1 MSNQINNN
9 ININTLNQGE
19 EEMKEFNLNEMNV
32 EIIKSMN
39 KNELIEFATYALTK
53 LNERKEQRSNK
64 KYLVLDI
71 LKRGN
76 AISILDISNELNIST
91 KNVSSLLC
99 YLRKD
104 GVTIHT
110 DDKGCKYIV

>member
-1 MSNQINNN
+1 METTMTTQN
-9 ININTLNQGE
+9 ITELTQE
-19 EEMKEFNLNEMNV
+19 QMEK
-32 EIIKSMN
+32 MN
-39 KNELIEFATYALTK
+39 KKELIETLSQAISM

-64 KYLVLDI
+64 KFVVLEI
-71 LKRGN
+71 LKRGHP
-76 AISILDISNELNIST
+76 ISILDISNELNIST

-110 DDKGCKYIV
+110 NEKGEKYIVE

>member
-1 MSNQINNN
+1 MTTQI
-9 ININTLNQGE
+9 ITELTQE
-19 EEMKEFNLNEMNV
+19 QMEK
-32 EIIKSMN
+32 MN
-39 KNELIEFATYALTK
+39 KKELIKTLSQAISM

-64 KYLVLDI
+64 KFVVLEI
-71 LKRGN
+71 LKRGHP
-76 AISILDISNELNIST
+76 ISILDISNELNIST

-110 DDKGCKYIV
+110 NEKGEKYIVE

>member
-1 MSNQINNN
+1 MTTQN
-9 ININTLNQGE
+9 ITELTQE
-19 EEMKEFNLNEMNV
+19 QMEK
-32 EIIKSMN
+32 MN
-39 KNELIEFATYALTK
+39 KKELIETLSQAISM

-64 KYLVLDI
+64 KFVVLEI
-71 LKRGN
+71 LKRGHP
-76 AISILDISNELNIST
+76 ISILDISNELNIST

-110 DDKGCKYIV
+110 NKKGEKYIVE

>member
-1 MSNQINNN
+1 METTMTTQI
-9 ININTLNQGE
+9 ITELTQE
-19 EEMKEFNLNEMNV
+19 QMEK
-32 EIIKSMN
+32 MN
-39 KNELIEFATYALTK
+39 KKELIETLSQAISM

-64 KYLVLDI
+64 KFVVLEI
-71 LKRGN
+71 LKRGHP
-76 AISILDISNELNIST
+76 ISILDISNELNIST

-110 DDKGCKYIV
+110 NEKGEKYIVE